1 MATNITGNLLDI
13 TIFTD
18 WSILYITNLSY
29 IHINL
34 IVSCVLSSPNLVL
47 LYFFFLFTKP
57 HTDNSFSQKYFPW
70 EFMQPVINSSND
82 FSLYFT
88 KTKPNVILY
97 LYILESLTHP
107 QKYKTW
113 ARTLKN
119 QENDHGI
126 CTKVLIKVR
135 RSRNL
140 LLTSR
145 SFYEAQKMYL
155 NFKSDWLY
163 QSVLNIHKL
172 VLLLGYG
179 LQCLNG
185 SFL

>member
-1 MATNITGNLLDI
+1 MSCQVQTLCC
-13 TIFTD
+13 FT
-18 WSILYITNLSY
+18 
-29 IHINL
+29 
-34 IVSCVLSSPNLVL
+34 
-47 LYFFFLFTKP
+47 FFILFTKP

-70 EFMQPVINSSND
+70 EFMQPVTNSSNG

-88 KTKPNVILY
+88 KTKPNLMLFYICNILGN
-97 LYILESLTHP
+97 LTHP

-126 CTKVLIKVR
+126 CTKVLIKVQ

-145 SFYEAQKMYL
+145 SFYEAQKLYL
-155 NFKSDWLY
+155 NFKTDWLY

-172 VLLLGYG
+172 VLLLGY
-179 LQCLNG
+179 NV
-185 SFL
+185 